1 MAHFKK
7 NRQFGD
13 FQTPDN
19 LAQKVTHLLKQRYP
33 LSPDIIL
40 EPTCGTG
47 AFIRAALQT
56 FPTSKIIG
64 RDINPDYIQDAK
76 QSLATHPNAHHV
88 TLQEGDFFTIDWQT
102 FLSKGSS
109 NILILGNPPWVT
121 SSELSRLNSE
131 NLPTKSNHQNRRGI
145 EAITGSANFDISE
158 WMLLQF
164 TEWLPPQ
171 TGILAILCKY
181 SVARNVFYQIKQKH
195 KAPFTAHIYRV
206 DAKLYFDV
214 SVDACL
220 FVFRY
225 QTSGSCDCHLYPSLD
240 SPTPSDYIS
249 ERDGH
254 LVRNAIQYDT
264 WRHLLGQNLNY
275 TWRSGIKH
283 DCAKIMELEPISD
296 GKFINGMGQIYDLEP
311 TYLYPLLKSSD
322 IGNGRIQTYRKVVLV
337 TQTSVGQDTHPIQKK
352 APKTWQY
359 LSDHHQVLSQRRSS
373 IYKNKPL
380 YSIFGIGSYSFKPWK
395 IAISG
400 LYKTLNFQLI
410 SPLESKTV
418 MLDDT
423 VNFLSFDSQPEA
435 EFIFELLT
443 SKPAQD
449 CLDSLI
455 FWDNKRPVTID
466 ILRRLSLQAVAR
478 ELGYLER
485 YADWAKA
492 IQITPDGQLELGLF

>member
-1 MAHFKK
+1 MH
-7 NRQFGD
+7 
-13 FQTPDN
+13 
-19 LAQKVTHLLKQRYP
+19 
-33 LSPDIIL
+33 
-40 EPTCGTG
+40 
-47 AFIRAALQT
+47 
-56 FPTSKIIG
+56 
-64 RDINPDYIQDAK
+64 
-76 QSLATHPNAHHV
+76 
-88 TLQEGDFFTIDWQT
+88 
-102 FLSKGSS
+102 
-109 NILILGNPPWVT
+109 
-121 SSELSRLNSE
+121 
-131 NLPTKSNHQNRRGI
+131 
-145 EAITGSANFDISE
+145 
-158 WMLLQF
+158 
-164 TEWLPPQ
+164 
-171 TGILAILCKY
+171 
-181 SVARNVFYQIKQKH
+181 
-195 KAPFTAHIYRV
+195 
-206 DAKLYFDV
+206 FDV

-225 QTSGSCDCHLYPSLD
+225 QPSGSCDCHLYPSLD

-283 DCAKIMELEPISD
+283 DCAKVMELEPISE

-410 SPLESKTV
+410 SPLEGKPV

-423 VNFLSFDSQPEA
+423 VNFLSFDSQAES